1 MLGIAV
7 ERRWA
12 TKVKPRV
19 AATFS
24 ERPVFFV
31 VAEEDCGE
39 QMPSDPL
46 NEVKEQDGE
55 QGDQCQKRKADRSY
69 KDGWDADWQ

>member
-1 MLGIAV
+1 M
-7 ERRWA
+7 
-12 TKVKPRV
+12 KPRV

-46 NEVKEQDGE
+46 KPVEEERDHE
-55 QGDQCQKRKADRSY
+55 SYERQKR
-69 KDGWDADWQ
+69 